1 MIEDTLNG
9 VKSKRHRHAA
19 RHVLECQA
27 LSSSIEDYAAF
38 ETHDAFV
45 ERIGAKM
52 AAKPDFGAVAPSSRH
67 HPDHPPL

>member
-1 MIEDTLNG
+1 
-9 VKSKRHRHAA
+9 
-19 RHVLECQA
+19 VLECQA

-45 ERIGAKM
+45 ERIRAKHGR
-52 AAKPDFGAVAPSSRH
+52 KTGSLSSRH